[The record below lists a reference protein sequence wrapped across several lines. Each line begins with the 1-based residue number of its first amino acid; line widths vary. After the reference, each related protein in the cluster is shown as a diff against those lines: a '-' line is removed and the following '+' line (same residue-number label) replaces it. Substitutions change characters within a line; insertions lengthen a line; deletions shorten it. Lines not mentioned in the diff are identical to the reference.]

1 MFSLIGDTTPRLH
14 VGQLETPRH
23 PHQLCAGTGCEMF
36 LALCYCCHDVTLV
49 DAKTRFARCLG
60 GRWGFKSDSY
70 FLVHMPRGK
79 KLLANRM
86 PPRSPSLCA
95 FEEMQTP
102 FGCVLRSV
110 CRVCVA
116 HQGPRLGPIFLAR
129 AARFHRPESGRDPC
143 SRACKT
149 VCYGL
154 SSRNFLISWGLAST
168 NLRET
173 YPSPSL
179 LHYPLSL
186 LGLWHGVN
194 AVCHID
200 ALILASS
207 QNHSW
212 RKFRR
217 IGA

>member
-1 MFSLIGDTTPRLH
+1 
-14 VGQLETPRH
+14 
-23 PHQLCAGTGCEMF
+23 MF

-60 GRWGFKSDSY
+60 GRWGLKSDSY

-143 SRACKT
+143 GRACKT

-154 SSRNFLISWGLAST
+154 SSRNFFDFVGFGLNKSQRNIPITITPPLPSLTSWALARSQCCLPHRRTHFGLEPESFLAQIQTNWGL
-168 NLRET
+168 RI
-173 YPSPSL
+173 SP
-179 LHYPLSL
+179 HFPPLFE
-186 LGLWHGVN
+186 HG
-194 AVCHID
+194 
-200 ALILASS
+200 
-207 QNHSW
+207 QF
-212 RKFRR
+212 KFV
-217 IGA
+217 